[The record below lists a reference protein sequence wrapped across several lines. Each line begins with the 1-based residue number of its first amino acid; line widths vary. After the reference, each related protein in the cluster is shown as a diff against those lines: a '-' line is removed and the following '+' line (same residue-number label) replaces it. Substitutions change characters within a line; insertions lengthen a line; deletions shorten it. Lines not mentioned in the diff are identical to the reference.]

1 MAARGRNM
9 TNWHKLCD
17 ETLDA
22 ARRGIAWVN
31 DEENQK
37 LVGLERK
44 AIDHRL
50 RRLTTEVTKVGNSV
64 DRPMC
69 VGVFGPSQAGK
80 SYLVSV
86 LASNEDTPLMAR
98 FEGHGDVDFISEINP
113 GGERESTGIVTRFS
127 LRQLPSPDGY
137 PVCLRLLSEI
147 DVVKILGNS
156 FFMDGDPRK
165 LGAISPEELSEALSK
180 ARSKMAD
187 QPKTDNRLNAEDIW
201 DLQDYFEK
209 NFDGAK
215 ALEALRRFWD
225 EASTIV
231 PKLSITDRGE
241 LFSVLWGGIE
251 EFTKIYDEATRAL
264 ARLGFAADA
273 FCPISALLPRS
284 ESIID
289 VQTLGGIGKPDQPTL
304 EIRSFDGTSIML
316 PRPLVTALVAELH
329 ITIADKPWTFFDTTD
344 LLDFPGARERQK
356 LDLRTYVQEESKD
369 PLKELLV
376 RGKVAY
382 LFDRYVAEQEL
393 TSMLLCVR
401 PSNQDV
407 VTLPDMI
414 DNWISVTQGATAAER
429 VGKTVVLFLVLTWFD
444 THFIEK
450 AGEEGQDPG
459 ERFKARLFSSIESF
473 FGKSHSW
480 PDEWTPGQA
489 FNNCFWLRNPG
500 IKSEFMIEYEGRRE
514 KGLLPQKQAYISGLR
529 EGYLKQPSVQKFFK
543 DPAKAFDEALRLNDG
558 GVSYLAESLAPVC
571 HPKLKAEQIAGR
583 LGKLREDL
591 RSVLGPFYVDS
602 DIEKRLKERTLVSQT
617 ILRQIQLLARERRF
631 ADLIASLQITQQGFA
646 GVIHDAFS
654 RRTTNGGEDGGE
666 EKSAAPV
673 EDVPDL
679 PPLPGLPPIPG
690 LEPEPAP
697 VAAPAAGKPTNGA
710 SVKQT
715 TDEYLASAAIEH
727 WLNVLY
733 SSATGGHLTRFFRG
747 DPKLAQELVSEISA
761 AAIRQGL
768 VNDIAA
774 MIKRLSGTISEDI
787 DLYLEKA
794 TFAAANVINRFACHF
809 GFDNLPVD
817 ERPTAPGEGGT
828 TRPVFAPRASADAA
842 AQMSMDPVRFEYE
855 ALADWMYAL
864 HETFQAN
871 AKSTD
876 GLNVNVEQN
885 LKIGAI
891 LETLDKALPT
901 VAMREHG

>member
-1 MAARGRNM
+1 M
-9 TNWHKLCD
+9 TDWHTLCD

-22 ARRGIAWVN
+22 ARRGISWVN

-37 LVGLERK
+37 VVGLERK
-44 AIDHRL
+44 VIDRRL
-50 RRLTTEVTKVGNSV
+50 RQLTTEVSKIGKAV

-86 LASNEDTPLMAR
+86 LARKGEDPLMAR
-98 FEGHGDVDFISEINP
+98 FAGHKDVDFISEINP

-127 LRQLPSPDGY
+127 LRQLPSPEGY

-147 DVVKILGNS
+147 DIVKILGNS

-165 LGAISPEELSEALSK
+165 LGAIEPDELSDALNRG
-180 ARSKMAD
+180 RSRMAD
-187 QPKTDNRLNAEDIW
+187 QPKSENQLVTEDIW
-201 DLQDYFEK
+201 DLQNYFEK
-209 NFDGAK
+209 SFDGAR
-215 ALEALRRFWD
+215 ALEALRGFWD
-225 EASTIV
+225 EASVIA
-231 PKLSITDRGE
+231 PKLSIADRGA

-251 EFTKIYDEATRAL
+251 EFTAIYLQATRAL
-264 ARLGFAADA
+264 AQLGFAADA
-273 FCPISALLPRS
+273 FSPISALLPRT

-289 VQTLGGIGKPDQPTL
+289 VQTLGGIGKPDQAML
-304 EIRSFDGTSIML
+304 EIRSFDGAPISL
-316 PRPLVTALVAELH
+316 PRPMVTALVAELH
-329 ITIADKPWTFFDTTD
+329 ITITEKPWAFFDTTD

-356 LDLRTYVQEESKD
+356 LDLRTYVKEEGKD

-414 DNWISVTQGATAAER
+414 DNWISVTHGPTAQDR
-429 VGKTVVLFLVLTWFD
+429 VGKTVVLFLMLTWFD
-444 THFIEK
+444 THFVEK

-473 FGKSHSW
+473 FGKSHAW
-480 PDEWTPGQA
+480 PEEWTPGQA

-500 IKSEFMIEYEGRRE
+500 IKSEFMIEYEGRSE
-514 KGLLPQKQAYISGLR
+514 KAILPQKQAYIDSLR

-558 GVSYLAESLAPVC
+558 GVSFLADQLAPVC
-571 HPKLKAEQIAGR
+571 HPQLKEEQIAGR

-591 RSVLGPFYVDS
+591 AAALAPFYVDS
-602 DIEKRLKERTLVSQT
+602 DIEKRLKERVLVSQT
-617 ILRQIQLLARERRF
+617 ILRHIQRLAQERRF
-631 ADLIASLQITQQGFA
+631 ADLLASMQITQQGFA
-646 GVIHDAFS
+646 SVIHDAFN
-654 RRTTNGGEDGGE
+654 RRASNGHDDEADE
-666 EKSAAPV
+666 APPVQEAA
-673 EDVPDL
+673 VPDL

-690 LEPEPAP
+690 MD
-697 VAAPAAGKPTNGA
+697 AAPAPTPTAKKPANGGR
-710 SVKQT
+710 SVQT
-715 TDEYLASAAIEH
+715 ADEFLASAAVEH

-733 SSATGGHLTRFFRG
+733 TSADGGHLARFFRG
-747 DPKLAQELVSEISA
+747 DPKLAQELVSEVSA
-761 AAIRQGL
+761 AAVRKDL
-768 VNDIAA
+768 VDDVAA
-774 MIKRLSGTISEDI
+774 MIKRLSGSISEDI

-794 TFAAANVINRFACHF
+794 TFAAAAVINRFVSHF
-809 GFDNLPVD
+809 GFDAMPEN
-817 ERPTAPGEGGT
+817 ERPSAPGEGGAQ
-828 TRPVFAPRASADAA
+828 RPIFVPRQAANSA
-842 AQMSMDPVRFEYE
+842 AQMSLNAVRFDYE

-864 HETFQAN
+864 HATVEAN

-885 LKIGAI
+885 IKVGAI
-891 LETLDKALPT
+891 LETLNKTLPGVGT
-901 VAMREHG
+901 RSLG